1 MRTIGWLQGLVL
13 LAASGFHPV
22 QAALHRY
29 HVEVG
34 ESLDRLKVRACFD
47 GVAPDFLTA
56 GTGGAVAFLEQVD
69 VGSAG
74 PSDPPHGER
83 ISLPALGPDACIEY
97 RVKLDGVRNG
107 PQTGGPET
115 RWVGRDLLTAI
126 GDWLWRPPP
135 EAGEIEI
142 RFSLPDG
149 VDVSTPWPKVQGDA
163 TVFRLG
169 PTPPDWPGVVAIGRF
184 ASREIQAGGATL
196 RLAML
201 DGPPPEQQARIESWV
216 LSAARNV
223 ASLRGR
229 FPVDSLQV
237 IVAPAGRGKGPVP
250 WAYVARGGGPSVHF
264 FINPAYSAA
273 DFRRDWSAT
282 HEMSH
287 LFLPYVA
294 ARDAWLAEGL
304 PTYLQNLLMARA
316 GVLEEHEAWSRMIV
330 GLQRA
335 AKVGVGLTLAQ
346 ASQRAG
352 IGGVYRRVYWGGASV
367 FLEAD
372 LRLRAQSEGRQS
384 LDTALEGIARCCL
397 AEHRRW
403 PAAELLE
410 AMDRATGTTLF
421 SELARERLDVGEFP
435 DFQSQLVRAGVS
447 VANGLVV
454 LDDSAPF
461 AAARREIM
469 KSRQLAHP

>member
-1 MRTIGWLQGLVL
+1 LHTIGRLQGLIL
-13 LAASGFHPV
+13 LAATGLTPV
-22 QAALHRY
+22 QAAVHRY
-29 HVEVG
+29 EVDVG

-56 GTGGAVAFLEQVD
+56 GTEGAVAFLERVD
-69 VGSAG
+69 LGMAG
-74 PSDPPHGER
+74 PSGPPHGER
-83 ISLPALGPDACIEY
+83 ISLQALSPDACIEY
-97 RVKLDGVRNG
+97 RVKLDGVRSG

-142 RFSLPDG
+142 RFRLPDG
-149 VDVSTPWPKVQGDA
+149 VKVSTPWPKAQADGL
-163 TVFRLG
+163 VFRPG
-169 PTPPDWPGVVAIGRF
+169 STPANWPGVVAIGRF
-184 ASREIQAGGATL
+184 SSREIQAGGAIL
-196 RLAML
+196 HLAML
-201 DGPPPEQQARIESWV
+201 DGPPPEQQARIENWV
-216 LSAARNV
+216 QSAARNV
-223 ASLRGR
+223 ASLHGR
-229 FPVDSLQV
+229 FPVEALQV
-237 IVAPAGRGKGPVP
+237 VVAPAGHGKGPVP

-294 ARDAWLAEGL
+294 ARDTWLAEGL
-304 PTYLQNLLMARA
+304 PTYLQYVLMARA
-316 GVLEEHEAWSRMIV
+316 GVLEEREAWSRMIV

-335 AKVGVGLTLAQ
+335 AKVGPGVTLAQ

-352 IGGVYRRVYWGGASV
+352 IGGIYQRVYWGGASL

-384 LDTALEGIARCCL
+384 VDTALDGIARCCL

-403 PAAELLE
+403 QAAELLQ

-421 SELARERLDVGEFP
+421 SDLARERLEMQEFP
-435 DFQSQLVRAGVS
+435 DFQSHLVRAGVS

-454 LDDSAPF
+454 LDDAAPF
-461 AAARREIM
+461 ASARREIM
-469 KSRQLAHP
+469 KTRHPEHP